1 MRKNIQKNIDYHV
14 SMRDHHQE
22 EAAARAAEEPPHDPD
37 TPRSRSR
44 QPQPAQS
51 GDAKMA
57 AMHDDVAKQLA
68 AVLAADLP
76 MSGID
81 HAMAQPKR
89 PMRGH
94 GQPTP
99 SAGTLH

>member
-1 MRKNIQKNIDYHV
+1 
-14 SMRDHHQE
+14 
-22 EAAARAAEEPPHDPD
+22 
-37 TPRSRSR
+37 
-44 QPQPAQS
+44 
-51 GDAKMA
+51 MA